1 MSSKSA
7 ESLNLPKQTGPL
19 GRASKFFYT
28 KSNLVTGLLATSV
41 FAGYLVFFLT
51 GKGTAFEVANST
63 VRSLGTSLG
72 FGQAEILAFF
82 AERSDRMIDAY
93 ISFNQIWDTLFGLI
107 YGLMYVIWVSVLFK
121 PYSQRFGVLNLLP
134 FGQVVFDW
142 LENYALAELSS
153 QFLADGAI
161 SASTALIASTASTI
175 KWVFS
180 LLVYVVILVGIVM
193 RISRAVKRRRQR

>member
-161 SASTALIASTASTI
+161 SSSTALIASTASAI
-175 KWVFS
+175 KWAFS
-180 LLVYVVILVGIVM
+180 LLVYLVILVGIVM

>member
-107 YGLMYVIWVSVLFK
+107 YGLMYVIWVSVLFQ

-142 LENYALAELSS
+142 LENYALAALSN

-161 SASTALIASTASTI
+161 SSSTALIASTASAI
-175 KWVFS
+175 KWAFS
-180 LLVYVVILVGIVM
+180 LLVYLVILVGIVM

>member
-82 AERSDRMIDAY
+82 AERSDQMIDAY

-107 YGLMYVIWVSVLFK
+107 YGLMYVIWVSVLFR

-142 LENYALAELSS
+142 LENYALAALSN

-161 SASTALIASTASTI
+161 SSSTALIASTASAI
-175 KWVFS
+175 KWAFS
-180 LLVYVVILVGIVM
+180 LLVYLVILVGIVM

>member
-121 PYSQRFGVLNLLP
+121 PYSRRFGVLNLLP

-161 SASTALIASTASTI
+161 SSSTALIASTASTI

>member
-41 FAGYLVFFLT
+41 FAGYLVLFLT
-51 GKGTAFEVANST
+51 GKGTEFEVANST

-161 SASTALIASTASTI
+161 SSSTALIASTASTI

>member
-121 PYSQRFGVLNLLP
+121 PYSRRFGVLNLLP

-142 LENYALAELSS
+142 LENYALAALSN

-161 SASTALIASTASTI
+161 SSSTALIASTASAI
-175 KWVFS
+175 KWAFS
-180 LLVYVVILVGIVM
+180 LLVYLVILVGIVM

>member
-82 AERSDRMIDAY
+82 AERSDQMIDAY

-142 LENYALAELSS
+142 LENYALAALSN

-161 SASTALIASTASTI
+161 SASTALIASTSSAI

>member
-161 SASTALIASTASTI
+161 SSSTALIASTASTI
-175 KWVFS
+175 KWAFS
-180 LLVYVVILVGIVM
+180 LLVYLVILVGIVM

>member
-82 AERSDRMIDAY
+82 AERSDQMIDAY

-134 FGQVVFDW
+134 FGQVVSDW

-161 SASTALIASTASTI
+161 SSSTALIASTASTI

>member
-7 ESLNLPKQTGPL
+7 ESLNLPMPSGPL

-121 PYSQRFGVLNLLP
+121 PYFQRFGVLNLLP

-161 SASTALIASTASTI
+161 SSSTALIASTASTI

>member
-7 ESLNLPKQTGPL
+7 ESLNLPKPSGPL
-19 GRASKFFYT
+19 ARASKFFYT

-82 AERSDRMIDAY
+82 AERSDQMIDAY

-134 FGQVVFDW
+134 FGQVVSDW

-161 SASTALIASTASTI
+161 SSSTALIASTASTI

>member
-7 ESLNLPKQTGPL
+7 ERVNLPKPSGPL
-19 GRASKFFYT
+19 GRASKFFYA

-51 GKGTAFEVANST
+51 GKGAAFEVANST

-72 FGQAEILAFF
+72 FGLAEILAFF
-82 AERSDRMIDAY
+82 AERSDQMIDAY
-93 ISFNQIWDTLFGLI
+93 IGFNQIWDTLFGLI

-121 PYSQRFGVLNLLP
+121 PYSHKFGILNLLP

-142 LENYALAELSS
+142 VENFALAALSN
-153 QFLADGAI
+153 QYLADGSI
-161 SASTALIASTASTI
+161 SSSTALLASTASAI
-175 KWVFS
+175 KWAFS
-180 LLVYVVILVGIVM
+180 LLVYLVILVGIVM

>member
-107 YGLMYVIWVSVLFK
+107 YGLMYVIWVSVLFR

-142 LENYALAELSS
+142 LENYALAALSN

-161 SASTALIASTASTI
+161 SSSTALLASTASAI
-175 KWVFS
+175 KWAFS
-180 LLVYVVILVGIVM
+180 LLVYLVILVGIVM

>member
-161 SASTALIASTASTI
+161 SSSTALIASTASTI

>member
-82 AERSDRMIDAY
+82 AERSDQMIDAY

-142 LENYALAELSS
+142 LENYALAELSN

-161 SASTALIASTASTI
+161 SASTALIASTSSAI